1 MDEVK
6 FHGGFSAYERSV
18 FMSDLLNKQVEIR
31 NMLDLRTNIMIGF
44 DSALIFFLA
53 TNFNSD
59 WAKSIFFVAALSAV
73 VISMFFALMAL
84 KPSHF
89 STKKGQKESM
99 FYHHEIVSKSP
110 EAYRDEVFKTLAD
123 ENKVYEAYTLEIYN
137 ITKYSNVPR
146 KFYLNWS
153 IRILLYGVFLSLALY
168 LISLAP
174 SFIASLYN
182 LPI

>member
-1 MDEVK
+1 MDKVK
-6 FHGGFSAYERSV
+6 FQGDFGSYERSI
-18 FMSDLLNKQVEIR
+18 FMSDLLSKQVEIR

-59 WAKSIFFVAALSAV
+59 WTKSIFFVAALAAV
-73 VISMFFALMAL
+73 VVSMFFSLMAL

-89 STKKGQKESM
+89 NTKKGQKESL
-99 FYHHEIVSKSP
+99 FYHHEIESNSP
-110 EAYRDEVFKTLAD
+110 EQYRKQILETLAD
-123 ENKVYEAYTLEIYN
+123 ENKVYDTYILEIYN
-137 ITKYSNVPR
+137 LTKYSNVPR

-174 SFIASLYN
+174 SAIANLYN
-182 LPI
+182 LPR